1 MTDAQMFDSVNALA
15 YLRQTISTGFTIK
28 MAFDHSQA
36 TWNRLKENHSGRCLI
51 VEQKAT
57 RVKHQLVSLYV
68 VDVIRFLK
76 TFDTIP
82 LMPII
87 KEDASLENWK
97 LDCLV
102 LNLSCRDIKD
112 HEDLFTKAMVSL
124 FGVPTKL
131 IQYGLNPTYQ
141 NLYDFVNIQLKTAYD
156 VPIALAD
163 KDKVTLEDFEQ
174 ATKEMGYDCFVKKA

>member
-1 MTDAQMFDSVNALA
+1 MTDTEMFDSVAA
-15 YLRQTISTGFTIK
+15 FSYARQTIQTGFSIK

-68 VDVIRFLK
+68 IDMIRFLK
-76 TFDTIP
+76 TFDSIP
-82 LMPII
+82 LMPIV
-87 KEDASLENWK
+87 KEDPSFENWK

-102 LNLSCRDIKD
+102 LNLSCRDVKD
-112 HEDLFTKAMVSL
+112 HKDLFIKTMVSL

-131 IQYGLNPTYQ
+131 VEYALEPTYQ
-141 NLYDFVNIQLKTAYD
+141 NLYDFVNLQLKAEYEIPA
-156 VPIALAD
+156 VLVD
-163 KDKVTLEDFEQ
+163 KEKVTLEEFEQ
-174 ATKEMGYDCFVKKA
+174 ATKDMAHNCFAKKA